1 MTTQMSMTTPRK
13 GRLRV
18 SPRARRTAQ
27 KLGLDIAAI
36 SGSGFNGRIVEAD
49 VLRTTGPRRPVVAPL
64 SVPTGKMQTFE
75 VSAMRMAVA
84 RRTTESFSTVPHF
97 YVRAEADVTALLD
110 TRRQLLEPIEKEYNV
125 RITLTDF
132 VIYAQALALRD
143 HPLANRIWQNDKIL
157 QFPACNIGILVSLD
171 DGLLIPVVAQADQ
184 LGLVGLASKR
194 AQLVAAARAGKMPA
208 DNQTCPTAV
217 SNLGTTRVDDFIAII
232 PPPQSS
238 VLAIGHAAPRPYVV
252 EGQLAVR
259 QTMHLCLSID
269 HRVLDGMIAG
279 NYLGRVVELLE
290 NPALMLVKT

>member
-1 MTTQMSMTTPRK
+1 MSMTTPRK

-18 SPRARRTAQ
+18 SPRARRAAQ
-27 KLGLDIAAI
+27 KLGLDITAI

-49 VLRTTGPRRPVVAPL
+49 VLRTTGPRRPVAAPL
-64 SVPTGKMQTFE
+64 PAPTGKMQTFE

-84 RRTTESFSTVPHF
+84 RRTTESFSAVPHF
-97 YVRAEADVTALLD
+97 YVRAEADVTALLE
-110 TRRQLLEPIEKEYNV
+110 TRRQLLEPIEKEYNIRV
-125 RITLTDF
+125 TLTDF
-132 VIYAQALALRD
+132 IIYAQALALRD
-143 HPLANRIWQNDKIL
+143 NPLANRIWQNEKIV
-157 QFPACNIGILVSLD
+157 QFPTCNIGILVSLD
-171 DGLLIPVVAQADQ
+171 DGLLIPVIAQADQ

-238 VLAIGHAAPRPYVV
+238 VLAIGRAAPRPYVV
-252 EGQLAVR
+252 DGQLAVR
-259 QTMHLCLSID
+259 QTMYLCLSID

>member
-1 MTTQMSMTTPRK
+1 MSMTTPRK

-18 SPRARRTAQ
+18 SPRARRAAQ
-27 KLGLDIAAI
+27 KLGLDITAI

-49 VLRTTGPRRPVVAPL
+49 VLRTTGPRRPVAAPL
-64 SVPTGKMQTFE
+64 PAPTGKMQTFE

-97 YVRAEADVTALLD
+97 YVRAEADVTALLE
-110 TRRQLLEPIEKEYNV
+110 TRRQLLEPIEKEYNIRV
-125 RITLTDF
+125 TLTDF
-132 VIYAQALALRD
+132 IIYAQALALRD
-143 HPLANRIWQNDKIL
+143 NPLANRIWQNEKIV
-157 QFPACNIGILVSLD
+157 QFPTCNIGILVSLD
-171 DGLLIPVVAQADQ
+171 DGLLIPVIAQADQ

-208 DNQTCPTAV
+208 DNQSCPTAV

-238 VLAIGHAAPRPYVV
+238 VLAIGRAAPRPYVV
-252 EGQLAVR
+252 DGQLAVR
-259 QTMHLCLSID
+259 QTMYLCLSID

>member
-18 SPRARRTAQ
+18 SPRARRAAQ
-27 KLGLDIAAI
+27 KLGLDITAI

-49 VLRTTGPRRPVVAPL
+49 VLRTT
-64 SVPTGKMQTFE
+64 E
-75 VSAMRMAVA
+75 
-84 RRTTESFSTVPHF
+84 
-97 YVRAEADVTALLD
+97 
-110 TRRQLLEPIEKEYNV
+110 TRRQLLEPIEKEYNIRV
-125 RITLTDF
+125 TLTDF
-132 VIYAQALALRD
+132 IIYAQALALRD
-143 HPLANRIWQNDKIL
+143 NPLANRIWQNEKIV
-157 QFPACNIGILVSLD
+157 QFPTCNIGILVSLD
-171 DGLLIPVVAQADQ
+171 DGLLIPVIAQADQ

-208 DNQTCPTAV
+208 DNQSCPTAV

-238 VLAIGHAAPRPYVV
+238 VLAIGRAAPRPYVV
-252 EGQLAVR
+252 DGQLAVR
-259 QTMHLCLSID
+259 QTMYLCLSID

>member
-1 MTTQMSMTTPRK
+1 MNTQLSIATPRS
-13 GRLRV
+13 GRVRI
-18 SPRARRTAQ
+18 SPRARRAALQ
-27 KLGLDIAAI
+27 RGLDIAAI
-36 SGSGFNGRIVEAD
+36 TGTGFNGRIVEAD
-49 VLRTTGPRRPVVAPL
+49 VLKTTGPRRPVAAPIPA
-64 SVPTGKMQTFE
+64 PTGKMQTFE

-97 YVRAEADVTALLD
+97 YVRAEADVTTLLEI
-110 TRRQLLEPIEKEYNV
+110 RKQLLEPIEKEYQV

-132 VIYAQALALRD
+132 IIYAQALALRD
-143 HPLANRIWQNDKIL
+143 NPLANRIWQNDKII
-157 QFPACNIGILVSLD
+157 QFPSCNVGILVSLD
-171 DGLLIPVVAQADQ
+171 DGLLIPVIAQADQ
-184 LGLVGLASKR
+184 LGLVGLAAKR
-194 AQLVAAARAGKMPA
+194 AQLVTAARAGKMPA

-238 VLAIGHAAPRPYVV
+238 VLAIGRAAPRPYVV
-252 EGQLAVR
+252 DGQLTVR